1 MGYRRRGQREF
12 SPPSDRWSL
21 QESKRYTDSEY
32 KAPNFDPSRRF
43 SLSRRRRHS
52 YYDNGYYSHHQ
63 QDTHPPRC
71 GFQQQYVAYG
81 AKYSHGNRPKTYDHD
96 GLRSR
101 NSKVTP
107 ETSTWRS
114 LGLSSVLPTYNRRPV
129 VSSDTNCNAPGFRHR
144 SSQNESDRV
153 ALLNIKLLIKDG
165 PLGMLSSWN
174 NTVHHCDWQGITCSM
189 RHRDRVTVLDLQ
201 SQKLEG
207 TLSPY
212 IGNLTF
218 LRRISLTINNLRGE
232 IPEEIGRLFRLQYLF
247 LNNNSFNGEVAR
259 NLTYCSDLRAIDL
272 TDNNLS
278 GNIFYE
284 LSSFSKLKFM
294 FLGKNNFTGN
304 IPSALGNL
312 SSLTALSLTEN
323 DLDGRIPD
331 DLCRIQ
337 SLEFF
342 QLSQNNF
349 TGNIPSCLFNNSNI
363 YMFSVTGNYLEGN
376 LPQNIGITLPNLKEI
391 YLGGNRFSGPIPVSL
406 SNATRLETIAL
417 TFNFFTGSVPMD
429 LGRLQGLRRLLFFA
443 NQIGTKTGDDLNF
456 ITSLNNCSNLEQL
469 SFQSNVLRGPLPDSI
484 SNLSTKI
491 RLLSLG
497 TNQIYG
503 TIPIGIGNLVNTQI
517 MDLGFNYLTGNIP
530 ATIGKLNQLREL
542 YLARNS
548 LSGEIPSSIGN
559 NLTQL
564 LKISLGTN
572 NLSGSIPPSFENCQN
587 LQQLTLHNNNL
598 VGTIPKQLFS
608 LSSLTLGLFLNQN
621 FLSGF
626 LPSEVGNLTSVV
638 TLRISDN
645 KLSGHIPESLG
656 NCLNLKFLYMNGN
669 HFEGKI
675 PNSINSLRG
684 LELLD
689 LSRNNLSG
697 EIPEYLG
704 LFPLLILNLSFNQ
717 FEGQVPRDGVFGNLS
732 GISVVGN
739 RNLCGGI
746 VELELPPCIQQK
758 KKTSISI
765 KVIIPVIIG
774 SLLLLLV
781 LLCIFLMYYRRKVL
795 KSKPSSTTLSNQ
807 TYMRVSFAELL
818 KATNGFSPG
827 NLIGVGSYG
836 SVFKGIL
843 EEIDQIVAVKVLNLQ
858 REGASNSFLT
868 ECNALRNLRHRN
880 LVKIITSCSTTDFQ
894 GNDFKALVFEF
905 MPNGSLEEWLHSEV
919 DEQQL
924 EFIRLTFIQRLNV
937 AIDVASALD
946 YLHHHCQPQIV
957 HCDLKPSN
965 VLLDDDMIARVAD
978 FGIAKIFSAT
988 FCDSAQSQPN
998 SAAIRGSIGYVA
1010 PDELDGQRTNLFFGR
1025 ETLFILRVGNKGK
1038 WAEIVKT
1045 HFGRTYVDMTFV
1057 RLPHEP
1063 SLLTTW
1069 TYERSNS

>member
-1 MGYRRRGQREF
+1 
-12 SPPSDRWSL
+12 
-21 QESKRYTDSEY
+21 
-32 KAPNFDPSRRF
+32 
-43 SLSRRRRHS
+43 
-52 YYDNGYYSHHQ
+52 
-63 QDTHPPRC
+63 
-71 GFQQQYVAYG
+71 
-81 AKYSHGNRPKTYDHD
+81 
-96 GLRSR
+96 
-101 NSKVTP
+101 
-107 ETSTWRS
+107 
-114 LGLSSVLPTYNRRPV
+114 
-129 VSSDTNCNAPGFRHR
+129 
-144 SSQNESDRV
+144 
-153 ALLNIKLLIKDG
+153 
-165 PLGMLSSWN
+165 
-174 NTVHHCDWQGITCSM
+174 
-189 RHRDRVTVLDLQ
+189 
-201 SQKLEG
+201 
-207 TLSPY
+207 
-212 IGNLTF
+212 
-218 LRRISLTINNLRGE
+218 
-232 IPEEIGRLFRLQYLF
+232 
-247 LNNNSFNGEVAR
+247 
-259 NLTYCSDLRAIDL
+259 
-272 TDNNLS
+272 
-278 GNIFYE
+278 
-284 LSSFSKLKFM
+284 
-294 FLGKNNFTGN
+294 
-304 IPSALGNL
+304 
-312 SSLTALSLTEN
+312 
-323 DLDGRIPD
+323 
-331 DLCRIQ
+331 
-337 SLEFF
+337 
-342 QLSQNNF
+342 
-349 TGNIPSCLFNNSNI
+349 
-363 YMFSVTGNYLEGN
+363 
-376 LPQNIGITLPNLKEI
+376 
-391 YLGGNRFSGPIPVSL
+391 
-406 SNATRLETIAL
+406 
-417 TFNFFTGSVPMD
+417 MD

-598 VGTIPKQLFS
+598 VGMIPKQLFS

-621 FLSGF
+621 FLGGF
-626 LPSEVGNLTSVV
+626 LPSEVGNLTSIV

-717 FEGQVPRDGVFGNLS
+717 LEGQVPRDGVFGNLS

-758 KKTSISI
+758 KTTSISI

-781 LLCIFLMYYRRKVL
+781 LLCIFLMYYRR
-795 KSKPSSTTLSNQ
+795 
-807 TYMRVSFAELL
+807 
-818 KATNGFSPG
+818 
-827 NLIGVGSYG
+827 
-836 SVFKGIL
+836 
-843 EEIDQIVAVKVLNLQ
+843 KVLNLQ

-998 SAAIRGSIGYVA
+998 SAAIKGSIGYVA
-1010 PDELDGQRTNLFFGR
+1010 PEYGMGVEVSVQGDVYSYGVLLLEMLTSKRPTDDMFQNGLTLHTYAEMALPNHVMSIVDPLMVLEDND
-1025 ETLFILRVGNKGK
+1025 ETLNRAGKSNSLSKLQECLVSAIRVGVTCS
-1038 WAEIVKT
+1038 AEAPTK
-1045 HFGRTYVDMTFV
+1045 RMTMNEV
-1057 RLPHEP
+1057 VTELYHIRDC
-1063 SLLTTW
+1063 
-1069 TYERSNS
+1069 YEGPRSNSDHGKICV